1 MPPPESEHLQRT
13 GACPLKCRH
22 GRTHAEDDLQHHHIV
37 TRAEGGSEDQT
48 NLITLCTACHDK
60 VHSRQVNGT
69 YNHSI
74 RTKTGLAAAKARGVK
89 LGNPRPQTAGF
100 NDRQTAKAAGLKGG
114 KAIQKSADAF
124 AELIQPLLD
133 GELAGLSA
141 NAIAVELNRRG
152 VQTARGGKWTATSVL
167 NLRKRV
173 GSAA

>member
-1 MPPPESEHLQRT
+1 MGPSRLLPRRLVKSRTCRGTKRSYCPLRKPCRPPKANICSAP

-114 KAIQKSADAF
+114 KAKS
-124 AELIQPLLD
+124 PPTP
-133 GELAGLSA
+133 SP
-141 NAIAVELNRRG
+141 N
-152 VQTARGGKWTATSVL
+152 
-167 NLRKRV
+167 
-173 GSAA
+173 

>member
-1 MPPPESEHLQRT
+1 MPPWTDSC
-13 GACPLKCRH
+13 G
-22 GRTHAEDDLQHHHIV
+22 GDLQHHHIV

-114 KAIQKSADAF
+114 KAVQKSADAF

-141 NAIAVELNRRG
+141 NAIAAELNRRG